1 MQKDRLFLLKPGFH
15 DAGEGPFHCPE
26 CAQVTGL
33 LEYHP
38 QLRNLLDIQ
47 QVEFPR
53 PRPAIVAL
61 LGPDHQSCPV
71 LVLAQPPSGP
81 DETLGVQQANGHY
94 FVEGA
99 ADIALHLA
107 RRHGTSRPH

>member
-1 MQKDRLFLLKPGFH
+1 
-15 DAGEGPFHCPE
+15 
-26 CAQVTGL
+26 
-33 LEYHP
+33 
-38 QLRNLLDIQ
+38 
-47 QVEFPR
+47 
-53 PRPAIVAL
+53 
-61 LGPDHQSCPV
+61 V
-71 LVLAQPPSGP
+71 LVLPQPPSGP